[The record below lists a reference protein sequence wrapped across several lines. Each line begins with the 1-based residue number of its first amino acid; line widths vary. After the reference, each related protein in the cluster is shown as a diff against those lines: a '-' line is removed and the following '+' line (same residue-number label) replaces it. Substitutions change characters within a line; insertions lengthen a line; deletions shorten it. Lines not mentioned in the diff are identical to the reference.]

1 MHSTTAYLLALLVAS
16 ATARFGQEQL
26 PIPPI
31 RDVTSGGAAGVAATL
46 AGSAI
51 SDLLGAAN
59 PCDKLVK
66 ADEIIAKLGTGD
78 DAIAAAIGLVQ
89 AEQNFNPFVVDRPF
103 ICGDPSLPKTTVLR
117 GRTPLVDP
125 EVEGSEVANVLMEKS
140 KAGQLDNA
148 AKSVAQIMA
157 DNGFATLVAKDLA
170 GNVVQIGAG
179 GGEGGAEE
187 TVDEVPAEEPVVDE
201 PKVVDT
207 TTIADGKPLHPHSER
222 MARPQTNIM
231 SK

>member
-1 MHSTTAYLLALLVAS
+1 MHTSTLIISILAAS
-16 ATARFGQEQL
+16 AHARFGQEQL

-46 AGSAI
+46 AGAAI

-59 PCDKLVK
+59 PCGKLAK

-89 AEQNFNPFVVDRPF
+89 AEQNFNPFAVDRPF
-103 ICGDPSLPKTTVLR
+103 ICGDASLPKTEVLR

-125 EVEGSEVANVLMEKS
+125 QVEGSEAANALMVKS
-140 KAGQLDNA
+140 KASPLANKG
-148 AKSVAQIMA
+148 KSVAQIMA
-157 DNGFATLVAKDLA
+157 DNGFTNLVAKDLA

-179 GGEGGAEE
+179 GGGGAEE
-187 TVDEVPAEEPVVDE
+187 VVDQQPVEEPVKE
-201 PKVVDT
+201 KPEVVDT
-207 TTIADGKPLHPHSER
+207 TTVADGKSLQSHSEE
-222 MARPQTNIM
+222 
-231 SK
+231 